1 MGLQL
6 PLPVDE
12 AVTSEKS
19 ESRGTSFP
27 DSVLGGGSASSTSFK
42 SAAESNTTNLSVAR
56 SDDKLELQFDSV
68 TLASVNTTDTQEQ
81 VGPSAENI
89 SDVAPSGVI
98 NNELTEHEAH
108 PESKTY
114 TNSLQAQL
122 LTEIVSTDIRLSED
136 EANDLFPFRI
146 LVTVLHAESLI
157 APDSL
162 GLNTTDPYVKVVCND
177 RVIGTTAIVKK
188 NFIKPVWNE
197 TFKISL
203 VSLRQSLVFR
213 VYDKNS
219 LTDDVI
225 IGVVELNLQ
234 TAYED
239 GASSFSGMSYC
250 KPLLQP
256 QRIDLEGQ
264 GSLYFSVKIEV
275 SHSEKCRS
283 LNYYFL
289 IFTLYH
295 L

>member
-1 MGLQL
+1 VGLQL

-27 DSVLGGGSASSTSFK
+27 DSALGGGSASSTSLK
-42 SAAESNTTNLSVAR
+42 SAAETNTTNLSVTR
-56 SDDKLELQFDSV
+56 SDDKLEQQFGSV

-81 VGPSAENI
+81 VGASAENI

-98 NNELTEHEAH
+98 NHELPEHEAH
-108 PESKTY
+108 
-114 TNSLQAQL
+114 LQDQL

-239 GASSFSGMSYC
+239 GASSFSGMFYS

-275 SHSEKCRS
+275 SDSEKCRS
-283 LNYYFL
+283 LYYYFF
-289 IFTLYH
+289 FTVNH